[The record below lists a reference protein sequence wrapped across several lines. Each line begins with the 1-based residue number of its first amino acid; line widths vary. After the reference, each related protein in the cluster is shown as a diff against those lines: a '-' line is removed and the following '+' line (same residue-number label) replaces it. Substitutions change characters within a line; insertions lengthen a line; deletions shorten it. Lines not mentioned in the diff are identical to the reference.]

1 MQTFFLSVFLFFEG
15 WPVTEEQLEE
25 VAQRSGVLD
34 KNDDFLTPDF
44 RAKCE
49 QVIADPLTLDCAD
62 YFYAFRYV
70 KENIPL

>member
-1 MQTFFLSVFLFFEG
+1 MK
-15 WPVTEEQLEE
+15 EEQLEE

-70 KENIPL
+70 KENIQL